1 MTRLSSLMLR
11 RHSPTRA
18 RNLQYIWRE
27 ETCIRTHR
35 TTKGKFPVLIFP
47 SAAMVLFCVV
57 ALKSILFS
65 HVVLAFIP
73 AQSVR
78 NGETINSLRHDCM
91 LRLSSRH
98 DDSYCHGATFD
109 NASSAGDSKRTTKR
123 KNKYNKKKMR
133 AQKRS
138 QTRSNGTSDELVT
151 HAASQYVSGYEDIL
165 RGAAMKRSQDHITYL
180 KMLDRHSTLVL
191 NADYQPL
198 SVLPLSQCSWQE
210 TIKSVFTGKVVVVDV
225 YPNVTIRAVN
235 MDIPLPSVIA
245 LTEYVPQPSQR
256 PVFKRKNVFLRDRYT
271 CQYCA
276 SHHSFQD
283 LTLDH
288 VIPRCMGGRLEWE
301 NAVTCC
307 KKCNG
312 RKGSCLPRDLHSV
325 GMKLIRI
332 PRIPTKYELAP
343 VVGTMAPRRVH
354 PTWTPFLGMLIKP
367 SDKSHGEEVKSFVDD
382 LEII

>member
-1 MTRLSSLMLR
+1 M
-11 RHSPTRA
+11 
-18 RNLQYIWRE
+18 
-27 ETCIRTHR
+27 
-35 TTKGKFPVLIFP
+35 FP
-47 SAAMVLFCVV
+47 SATMVLFCVV

-73 AQSVR
+73 AQPFR
-78 NGETINSLRHDCM
+78 NGEKINSLRHDCM
-91 LRLSSRH
+91 LRLSPGH

-138 QTRSNGTSDELVT
+138 QTRSNGTSLLVT
-151 HAASQYVSGYEDIL
+151 DVASQYASGYEGIL

-198 SVLPLSQCSWQE
+198 NALPLSQYSWQE
-210 TIKSVFTGKVVVVDV
+210 TVKSVFAGKVVVVDV

-235 MDIPLPSVIA
+235 MNIPLPSVIA
-245 LTEYVPQPSQR
+245 LTEYVPQPSQT
-256 PVFKRKNVFLRDRYT
+256 PIFTRKNVFLRDSYT

-276 SHHSFQD
+276 RHYRIQD
-283 LTLDH
+283 LSLDH

-312 RKGSCLPRDLHSV
+312 RKGSCLPNNLHSV
-325 GMKLIRI
+325 GMKLIRK
-332 PRIPTKYELAP
+332 PRIPTKYELAA
-343 VVGTMAPRRVH
+343 VVGTMTPRRVH
-354 PTWTPFLGMLIKP
+354 PTWTPFLGRLIKP
-367 SDKSHGEEVKSFVDD
+367 PDESHGEEVKSFVDD
-382 LEII
+382 LEMM